1 MKKYLFI
8 TLALVFGVVNLF
20 AQDDEVTPKTKSTVF
35 IESFTGISNSN
46 ATAVRNAILSGIA
59 SVGRVDLIDAQ
70 SEAVAANEELRRT
83 ADNISA
89 GNDNVTD
96 RLGVI
101 VRLGAEY
108 YVKGNIDALSVSHK
122 TSDNKQN
129 AVATVMVTLK
139 LVDPSTGRILQTEQL
154 QFEDTD
160 YDNSESKAMSDA
172 IAGIKSSS
180 KVERLVDTFFPI
192 ECQLVD
198 VDKTKKD
205 EATYVYINAGELHGV
220 NKKLKFEVF
229 TVKKVAGREAK
240 KKIGEL
246 RVEEIQGEDLSYC
259 KVKNGGK
266 EILAKFK
273 AGEKLLVKSRPEKD
287 ITDTLDGW
295 LNKL

>member
-1 MKKYLFI
+1 M
-8 TLALVFGVVNLF
+8 F
-20 AQDDEVTPKTKSTVF
+20 AQDEEIMPKAKPTVF
-35 IESFTGISNSN
+35 IESFTGVSNQN
-46 ATAVRNAILSGIA
+46 ATAVRNAMLAGMA
-59 SVGRVDLIDAQ
+59 NAGRIEMIDAQ
-70 SEAVAANEELRRT
+70 SESVAANEELRRT
-83 ADNISA
+83 SGNISS
-89 GNDNVTD
+89 GNENVQE
-96 RLGVI
+96 RLGAI
-101 VRLGAEY
+101 IRLGAEF

-122 TSDNKQN
+122 KSDNKTN

-139 LVDPSTGRILQTEQL
+139 LIDPSTGRILQTEQL
-154 QFEDTD
+154 SFENTD
-160 YDNSESKAMSDA
+160 YDNSESKAMTDA

-198 VDKTKKD
+198 VDKTKKE

-273 AGEKLLVKSRPEKD
+273 AGEKLVVKSRPEKD
-287 ITDTLDGW
+287 ILDGIGGA
-295 LNKL
+295 LGL